1 MLGDLECFVL
11 MWGVLV
17 GPHGDVVP
25 LVLGCYRVYF
35 IETKIVSSVEPGL

>member
-17 GPHGDVVP
+17 DPHGGGVP
-25 LVLGCYRVYF
+25 LVLGCYRIYSR
-35 IETKIVSSVEPGL
+35 ETKIVSSVEPGL